1 MTALARV
8 ENLRKAFGDVEA
20 VRDVSLSVSA
30 GEVVGLLGANGAG
43 KTTLIRCLL
52 GLVAPTSGRVV
63 LLGEAPNRDV
73 LRRVGY
79 VPQSLGLYTDLTVAE
94 NLAFQHGVYGK
105 GVEREQ
111 RSLVD
116 VPMNHPV
123 GTLPLGYQRQAA
135 FAAALDHDPDILV
148 LDEPTSGVGVLG
160 RARLWDTIRDAAE
173 RGSGVLVTTH
183 HLEEAEQCD
192 RLIMLA
198 SGRVVAEGGVE
209 DVIDGRST
217 VVISSPDAPAV
228 FDRLVSAGFGVVFD
242 AGGLRIPGARLEDV
256 RAALAGEA
264 TADDIDRRPATL
276 EEAFVDLVKS

>member
-1 MTALARV
+1 MTVLARV

-94 NLAFQHGVYGK
+94 NLAFQRGVYGK

-135 FAAALDHDPDILV
+135 FAVAIDHDPDILV

-173 RGSGVLVTTH
+173 SGSGVLVTTH

-256 RAALAGEA
+256 RAALAGET
-264 TADDIDRRPATL
+264 TADGIDRRPATL